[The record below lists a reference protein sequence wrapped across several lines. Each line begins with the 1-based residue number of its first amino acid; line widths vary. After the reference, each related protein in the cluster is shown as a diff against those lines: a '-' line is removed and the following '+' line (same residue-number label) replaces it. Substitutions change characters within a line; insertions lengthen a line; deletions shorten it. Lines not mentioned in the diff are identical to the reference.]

1 VVEVPQ
7 LRSDKAM
14 LEDSLQELHG
24 KLELSESN
32 LSSLQMESEIKVLS
46 VSYLETSNVPP
57 PLCA

>member
-32 LSSLQMESEIKVLS
+32 LSSLQMESEIKVLRVVHELAAS
-46 VSYLETSNVPP
+46 KQN
-57 PLCA
+57 